1 MNIVYS
7 DLVAAIATGKLD
19 DKLPELSSLILDR
32 RKIAA
37 KRLAYTI
44 QVGDTVILSN
54 IRPVHL
60 NGQKATVT
68 QVNRST
74 VTVKFLSDADKPYAP
89 ASRVPLSCCQ
99 VVKG

>member
-1 MNIVYS
+1 MNIDYS
-7 DLVAAIATGKLD
+7 ALVAAIATGKLD
-19 DKLPELSSLILDR
+19 DKLPELTSLIRNR
-32 RKIAA
+32 RDVAA
-37 KRLAYTI
+37 KKLAYTI
-44 QVGDTVILSN
+44 QVGNIVVLSN
-54 IRPVHL
+54 IRPAHL

-99 VVKG
+99 LVNS